1 MATDSPS
8 RDSRR
13 HFHRG
18 RRGQERRGGERR
30 GPQAPPA
37 GQPGEREP
45 AGRGAANVDV
55 EQIMREIRA
64 RIAQR
69 HGIELTDQQVQ
80 ELAARR
86 LESILDPRTIK
97 PALLDQ
103 LRKAAGARPEM
114 QGAAEKTE
122 APFEF
127 EDNTLYDTPNGFLR
141 FLRKLFNP
149 ILKLFFNPNP
159 LIRALHIQSGVNAE
173 ALRREAD
180 RDRRQAE
187 WNALHYEL
195 LQRVV
200 SEIAK
205 VSLEVQSVS
214 LRIESL
220 AAKVDFN
227 ERRVR
232 QIEGTTF
239 QAKPSS
245 SRERD
250 RDRDR
255 DRERD
260 RDRDRDR
267 DREREREPVVPPPS
281 PTALVAAPV
290 EAHGVPTEAA
300 APETTPSGEGP
311 RRRRR
316 RRRGRRSGMAGEA
329 GTAALPGAP
338 ASPETTDL
346 DEGDED
352 TEEVAEPIVEAVTT
366 EGEAVAPLEEALAP
380 EPASPL
386 AERVTPQLETIDPAA
401 RETAAPDVAPAEPEA
416 RDAEPAFPE
425 TDIKPR

>member
-8 RDSRR
+8 QGGRR

-37 GQPGEREP
+37 GPPGERD
-45 AGRGAANVDV
+45 AGARGGSHVDV

-64 RIAQR
+64 KIAQR
-69 HGIELTDQQVQ
+69 HGVELTDQQVQ
-80 ELAARR
+80 DLAARR
-86 LESILDPRTIK
+86 LESILDVRTVK
-97 PALLDQ
+97 PALLEQ
-103 LRKAAGARPEM
+103 LRKAAGARPDTP
-114 QGAAEKTE
+114 AALENAA

-127 EDNTLYDTPNGFLR
+127 EDTTLYDTPNGFLR
-141 FLRKLFNP
+141 FIRRLLNP

-159 LIRALHIQSGVNAE
+159 LIRALHVQSRVNAE
-173 ALRREAD
+173 AVARDAE

-205 VSLEVQSVS
+205 VSLELQSVS
-214 LRIESL
+214 LRMESL

-232 QIEGTTF
+232 QIEGGTF
-239 QAKPSS
+239 QARPPA

-250 RDRDR
+250 RDRE
-255 DRERD
+255 RE

-267 DREREREPVVPPPS
+267 DREREREPFVAPPP
-281 PTALVAAPV
+281 PVAAAAAPL
-290 EAHGVPTEAA
+290 EAA
-300 APETTPSGEGP
+300 ATAPETPGLEPSATGEAP

-316 RRRGRRSGMAGEA
+316 RRRGRRSGGAGEA
-329 GTAALPGAP
+329 GGAP
-338 ASPETTDL
+338 ALGAPVATDPA
-346 DEGDED
+346 DIEEGDED
-352 TEEVAEPIVEAVTT
+352 AELEVPEPMHEAVTT
-366 EGEAVAPLEEALAP
+366 EGEAVEHLGQPAAADAEALRP
-380 EPASPL
+380 
-386 AERVTPQLETIDPAA
+386 ERVSPQLESIDPAA
-401 RETAAPDVAPAEPEA
+401 RESAAPEVAPAEP
-416 RDAEPAFPE
+416 DAATVEPAFPE